1 MSRSSALIL
10 LGVLTILIP
19 FSGLPLAFRSLLTVV
34 FGMSVLAVG
43 LSLRSREARVA
54 NVGVEK

>member
-10 LGVLTILIP
+10 LGALTILIP
-19 FSGLPLAFRSLLTVV
+19 FSGLPVAFRSLITVV
-34 FGMSVLAVG
+34 FGMAILAVG